1 MVAHCSP
8 VLFLHRKLKMK
19 LSLKQKALL
28 NVAKLVGVAVL
39 AGSVTSVLLM
49 AVPLPYIGIGVCVI
63 VLLYLIHML
72 YELELSKA
80 EHLAT
85 LNELNKKG

>member
-1 MVAHCSP
+1 
-8 VLFLHRKLKMK
+8 MK
-19 LSLKQKALL
+19 LSIKQTALL

-63 VLLYLIHML
+63 ALLYLIHMV

-80 EHLAT
+80 EHQET
-85 LNELNKKG
+85 LKELNKKG

>member
-1 MVAHCSP
+1 MQ
-8 VLFLHRKLKMK
+8 
-19 LSLKQKALL
+19 LSLKQTALL

-80 EHLAT
+80 EHREALK
-85 LNELNKKG
+85 ELEKFKN

>member
-1 MVAHCSP
+1 
-8 VLFLHRKLKMK
+8 MK
-19 LSLKQKALL
+19 LSIKQTAML

-49 AVPLPYIGIGVCVI
+49 AVPLPYLGIGVCVI
-63 VLLYLIHML
+63 VMLYLIHML

-80 EHLAT
+80 EHREALK
-85 LNELNKKG
+85 ELNKKV

>member
-1 MVAHCSP
+1 
-8 VLFLHRKLKMK
+8 MK
-19 LSLKQKALL
+19 LSIKQTALL

-63 VLLYLIHML
+63 VLLYLVHMI

-80 EHLAT
+80 EHREALK
-85 LNELNKKG
+85 ELNKKG

>member
-1 MVAHCSP
+1 
-8 VLFLHRKLKMK
+8 MK
-19 LSLKQKALL
+19 LSIKQTAML

-49 AVPLPYIGIGVCVI
+49 AVPLPYLGIGVCVI
-63 VLLYLIHML
+63 VMLYLIHML

-80 EHLAT
+80 EHQEALK
-85 LNELNKKG
+85 ELNKKV

>member
-1 MVAHCSP
+1 
-8 VLFLHRKLKMK
+8 MK